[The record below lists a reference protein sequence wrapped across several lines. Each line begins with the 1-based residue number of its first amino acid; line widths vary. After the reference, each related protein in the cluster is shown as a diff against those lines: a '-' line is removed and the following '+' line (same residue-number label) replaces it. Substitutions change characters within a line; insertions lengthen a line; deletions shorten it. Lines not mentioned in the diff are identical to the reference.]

1 MQFLLDKNHRSSLFE
16 QARDQ
21 MITAL
26 HLGKLRAGERL
37 PSVRQTAQRNNI
49 NLKTAF
55 SIYQRLRDE
64 GYLELRTG
72 SGAYVSD
79 VESVGLDQTY
89 RQSVFELISSN
100 IEQAAQL
107 RLTPVEYNR
116 LVGRFVDKTKRRRA
130 KIAVVECNEE
140 QVNVFTDEISSRLRV
155 RAHPFLLSK
164 LEKPDRK
171 SSTLLSRMDYVVTTD
186 YHFKEVR
193 RLAEPFN
200 PRILRLR
207 LNPAFVPELVKAA
220 RRGRLLMV
228 VSNANFFPAFRK
240 NLLGIGTPAAVLDQ
254 ISAIDDTDL
263 SRIRAA
269 AVGAK
274 SVYISPVCDSRVE
287 KAVGAGIRRLD
298 VGTMLSDD
306 SIEMIEAALLF
317 HE

>member
-1 MQFLLDKNHRSSLFE
+1 MQFLLDKSHRSSLLE

-100 IEQAAQL
+100 IEQAARL
-107 RLTPVEYNR
+107 RLTPDEYNR
-116 LVGRFVDKTKRRRA
+116 LVTRFVDKTKRRRA

-155 RAHPFLLSK
+155 RAHPFLLSN
-164 LEKPDRK
+164 LEKPDRR

-228 VSNANFFPAFRK
+228 VSNANFFPAFRR

-254 ISAIDDTDL
+254 ISAIDDSDL
-263 SRIRAA
+263 GRIRAA
-269 AVGAK
+269 AAGTR
-274 SVYISPVCDSRVE
+274 SVYISPVCDLSVE
-287 KAVGAGIRRLD
+287 KAVDPGIRRLD

-306 SIEMIEAALLF
+306 SIAMIEAALLF
-317 HE
+317 HD